1 MSVPHVIIVGSDKGG
16 VGKTTI
22 SRTLIDYYATRG
34 ITHRAF
40 DTEAPN
46 GVLKRFHSN
55 KATVVDLAE
64 SDGQMKVF
72 DTLREAQ
79 VTIIDI
85 RAGLLSNTLRTLS
98 EIGFLDGIK
107 EGRLRISVLH
117 VIGSSQASFDEIA
130 ATAALVEGAKHHLVA
145 NHINDSKFIGLSD
158 DMKKVGAGVIEIGK
172 LNELAA
178 ETVDRLGSGFDAFV
192 INPDYS
198 ETLRGYVRAWLRRAC
213 AAYDAAALNAL

>member
-1 MSVPHVIIVGSDKGG
+1 MIPHVLIVGADKGG
-16 VGKTTI
+16 TGKTTV

-40 DTEAPN
+40 DTEVPN
-46 GVLKRFHSN
+46 GVLKRFHHN
-55 KATVVDLAE
+55 KTTVVDLAQ

-72 DTLREAQ
+72 DTLRDAQ

-85 RAGLLSNTLRTLS
+85 RAGLLSQTLRTLS
-98 EIGFLDGIK
+98 EIGFLDGVK

-130 ATAALVEGAKHHLVA
+130 ATAALVEGAKYHLVV
-145 NHINDSKFIGLSD
+145 NRINDSQFIGLSD
-158 DMKKVGAGVIEIGK
+158 DMKKIGAGPIEVGK

-178 ETVDRLGSGFDAFV
+178 ETVDRLGSGFDAFTV
-192 INPDYS
+192 NQDYS
-198 ETLRGYVRAWLRRAC
+198 ETLRGYVRAWLRRDC
-213 AAYDAAALNAL
+213 IAYDAAGLSAL